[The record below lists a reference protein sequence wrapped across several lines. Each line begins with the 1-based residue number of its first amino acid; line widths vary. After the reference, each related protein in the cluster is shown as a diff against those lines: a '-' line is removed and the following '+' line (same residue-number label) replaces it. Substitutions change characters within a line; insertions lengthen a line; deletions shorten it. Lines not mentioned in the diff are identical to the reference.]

1 MADILQLTV
10 EIVKAQAAQREM
22 RAEEIEEYIRRTA
35 AALRSIGAPEAAP
48 PAEAA
53 PQPAPA
59 EAAAERFLTV
69 EEAAKSLGRTI
80 VTVYK
85 YIHQGRLPA
94 QRVGRSYRIRMED
107 LQALRKELRRTG
119 RRGPRRVAVVRPR
132 RRVART
138 AVGRRRAGRK
148 A

>member
-1 MADILQLTV
+1 M
-10 EIVKAQAAQREM
+10 
-22 RAEEIEEYIRRTA
+22 
-35 AALRSIGAPEAAP
+35 
-48 PAEAA
+48 
-53 PQPAPA
+53 
-59 EAAAERFLTV
+59 

-94 QRVGRSYRIRMED
+94 ERVGRSYRIRVED

-119 RRGPRRVAVVRPR
+119 RRGPRRVTVVRPR
-132 RRVART
+132 RRGARP
-138 AVGRRRAGRK
+138 AAGRRRAGRK